1 MNDLIP
7 ELSENANNASSLL
20 FNLLNWSKSQ
30 MQNLQPKPELF
41 NIQEV
46 FQIKIS
52 LIEKKVN
59 DKGIILIDK
68 SRREFVYADKSM
80 LEIVIQNLITNA
92 VKFTGKGDVITVS
105 NQDYNGKI
113 LICIED
119 TGIGISEENQKKL
132 FNAKKN
138 FTTIGTKNE
147 KGTGLGLTICKD
159 LVELNNGRI
168 WVESTPNI
176 GSKFYIE
183 LPKAQLSE

>member
-1 MNDLIP
+1 
-7 ELSENANNASSLL
+7 
-20 FNLLNWSKSQ
+20 

-46 FQIKIS
+46 FQIKMS
-52 LIEKKVN
+52 LIEKKVQ
-59 DKGIILIDK
+59 DKGIILIDE
-68 SRREFVYADKSM
+68 SRREFVYADRSM
-80 LEIVIQNLITNA
+80 LEIVIQNLVTNA

-105 NQDYNGKI
+105 NQDYNGKV
-113 LICIED
+113 LICVED
-119 TGIGISEENQKKL
+119 TGIGITEENIEKL

-138 FTTIGTKNE
+138 FTTIGTENE

-176 GSKFYIE
+176 GSKFFIE
-183 LPKAQLSE
+183 LPKAALSK